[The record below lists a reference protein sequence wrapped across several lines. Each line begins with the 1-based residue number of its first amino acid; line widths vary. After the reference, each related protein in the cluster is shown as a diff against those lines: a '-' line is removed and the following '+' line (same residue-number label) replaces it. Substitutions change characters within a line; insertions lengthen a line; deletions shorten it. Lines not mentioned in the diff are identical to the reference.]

1 MCLAPQVKLHRR
13 VYHHQGLTKGQ
24 VQLRLRAQQQHPQL
38 PDWQNLRCSIIWT
51 NGNGFYTM
59 RCQSNR
65 SYRWPLTQPAAWDH
79 KGCCQ
84 HKRQALGQSRSL
96 VPCLLARHISL
107 SGNQRLGHFAD
118 AHPWMCILKRLET
131 GGRRLPQGRGPCDW
145 CQVPGARARSWSC
158 GTSRSGLLQ
167 GSSGMRAP

>member
-1 MCLAPQVKLHRR
+1 MHRR
-13 VYHHQGLTKGQ
+13 VYHQRGLANGQ
-24 VQLRLRAQQQHPQL
+24 VQLRLRAQRQHPLL
-38 PDWQNLRCSIIWT
+38 PDFSKLRRSIIW
-51 NGNGFYTM
+51 GSSGFCSM
-59 RCQSNR
+59 CCQR
-65 SYRWPLTQPAAWDH
+65 KRTHRWPLAQSAVWDR
-79 KGCCQ
+79 KGCCRP
-84 HKRQALGQSRSL
+84 KRLTLGQSQSL